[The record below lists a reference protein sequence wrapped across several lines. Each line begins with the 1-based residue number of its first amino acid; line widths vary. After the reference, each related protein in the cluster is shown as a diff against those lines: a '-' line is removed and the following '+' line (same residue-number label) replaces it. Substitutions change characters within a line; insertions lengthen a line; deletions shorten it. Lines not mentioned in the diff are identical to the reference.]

1 MNPAHLHLVVNHLPI
16 VGTVFGLLILLTG
29 MILRNPSIKKTA
41 AGVFV
46 LSAIFAA
53 IAFSTGEGAEETVEG
68 LPGVSE
74 AMIGQHEDIAD
85 LFLLLSGITGI
96 LALFTLIAD
105 VLKWKFI
112 TALYIVTALSS
123 AGALV
128 LAKQVGTSGGAIRHT
143 EIRADA
149 ANANGTDVSNSAAET
164 GGGEESDEDDD

>member
-16 VGTVFGLLILLTG
+16 VGTVFGILILLTG
-29 MILRNPSIKKTA
+29 MILRNPSIKRTA

-46 LSAIFAA
+46 LSAVFAA

-123 AGALV
+123 VGSLV
-128 LAKQVGTSGGAIRHT
+128 LAKQVGTTGGAIRHT

-149 ANANGTDVSNSAAET
+149 ATANGADANAGAENA
-164 GGGEESDEDDD
+164 GGEEEDND

>member
-1 MNPAHLHLVVNHLPI
+1 M
-16 VGTVFGLLILLTG
+16 LILLTG

-46 LSAIFAA
+46 LSAVFAA
-53 IAFSTGEGAEETVEG
+53 IAFLTGEGAEEAVEG

-74 AMIGQHEDIAD
+74 AIIGQHEDIAD
-85 LFLLLSGITGI
+85 LFLLMSGITGI

-123 AGALV
+123 AGALF
-128 LAKQVGTSGGAIRHT
+128 LGKQVGTSGGAIRHT
-143 EIRADA
+143 EIRAEASASLNGADA
-149 ANANGTDVSNSAAET
+149 ANTAPEN
-164 GGGEESDEDDD
+164 GGGEKEEEED